1 VMAALPPLAEPA
13 PPTQAQPL
21 PEGDHSQPVRPSAM
35 RKLPFF
41 RV

>member
-13 PPTQAQPL
+13 PATQPEPP
-21 PEGDHSQPVRPSAM
+21 PEGAHSRPARPSAM